1 MLLLDD
7 LVSRVRHYHPNADV
21 DLLEKAYLFSA
32 NAHRGQMRKSGDPYF
47 IHPTSVAGVITELR
61 LDVAS
66 ICAGLL
72 HDVAEDTEVSI
83 PEIEKEFGREI
94 STLVD
99 GVTKLGNLTFQS
111 KEDKQAENFRKMLI
125 AMARD
130 IRVLLIKLCDRL
142 DNMRTMD
149 AMKQEAQERIS
160 RETMEIYA
168 PLANRLGI
176 SWMKSELEDLAFKY
190 LEPDAYKSLTEKVQ
204 KTKKEQDSYINE
216 VVKAIELRLA
226 EHGFAVDVAGRSKH
240 YYSIF
245 RKMKS
250 QQCEYEQV
258 YDVLAF
264 RVLTESVADC
274 YAALGVIHSK
284 WTPVPGRFKDY
295 IALPKPNMYQSLHT
309 TVIGPGHERIE
320 IQIRTHEMHRVAEQG
335 IAAHWRYK
343 ERNQGPGGGVAED
356 EAKKFT
362 WLRQLME
369 FQKELK
375 DPAEFI
381 DSVKVD
387 LFQDEVYVFTPK
399 GEVRVFP
406 RGATPIDFAYAVHT
420 QVGDHCTGARIN
432 GAIVPLRYKLRNGDS
447 VEIITKPDQHPSK
460 DWLELAV
467 TSRAK
472 SKIRNY
478 VRADERDRSRNLGE
492 ELLERELHKVGVSL
506 SKLVK
511 NEPEIKRVVEE
522 LKLSSIEEV
531 YIGLGYGKI
540 SPQQFIETLTP
551 RTESGSK
558 IAVAKDVRE
567 GIVEKVVRKI
577 SGKDEGGIRLNGIDD
592 ILVRY
597 ARCCNP
603 LPGDEIV
610 GFITRGRGI
619 TVHRRG
625 CTKAFEADPDRRV
638 EISWDSKAKINRPVQ
653 LKVVTANRPGILATV
668 GSTFHGMNVNITE
681 ANCRADP
688 DGRAVNMF
696 TFEIGD
702 VNQLKGV
709 MRALGKVQGVVSVER
724 I

>member
-7 LVSRVRHYHPNADV
+7 LVARVRGYHPNADV
-21 DLLEKAYLFSA
+21 DLLEKAYLFAA
-32 NAHRGQMRKSGDPYF
+32 NAHSGQMRKSGDPYF
-47 IHPTSVAGVITELR
+47 IHPTSVAGVIAELR

-83 PEIEKEFGREI
+83 PELEKEFGREI
-94 STLVD
+94 ATLVD
-99 GVTKLGNLTFQS
+99 GVTKLGNLSFQS
-111 KEDKQAENFRKMLI
+111 KEDKQAENFRKMLV

-130 IRVLLIKLCDRL
+130 IRVLLVKLCDRL

-149 AMKQEAQERIS
+149 SMKQEAQERIS

-190 LEPDAYKSLTEKVQ
+190 LEPDAYASLAQ
-204 KTKKEQDSYINE
+204 KIARTQKEQDQYIAE
-216 VVKAIELRLA
+216 VVKAIESRLA
-226 EHGFAVDVAGRSKH
+226 EHGFAVNISGRSKH

-320 IQIRTHEMHRVAEQG
+320 VQIRTHDMHRVAEQG

-343 ERNQGPGGGVAED
+343 ERHQGPGGGVAED

-420 QVGDHCTGARIN
+420 QVGDHCVGARIN

-447 VEIITKPDQHPSK
+447 VEILTSPNQHPSK
-460 DWLELAV
+460 DWIDFAV

-472 SKIRNY
+472 SKIRNF
-478 VRADERDRSRNLGE
+478 VRAEERDRSRNLGE

-511 NEPEIKRVVEE
+511 NELEIRKVVED
-522 LKLSSIEEV
+522 LKLSSLEEV
-531 YIGLGYGKI
+531 YIGLGYGKL
-540 SPQQFIETLTP
+540 SPQQIIEVLQP
-551 RTESGSK
+551 RSESGHIK
-558 IAVAKDVRE
+558 INKDVKE
-567 GIVEKVVRKI
+567 GLVEKALRKI

-619 TVHRRG
+619 TVHRKG
-625 CTKAFEADPDRRV
+625 CSKGFEADPDRRV

-681 ANCRADP
+681 ANCRAD
-688 DGRAVNMF
+688 DQGRAVNMF

-709 MRALGKVQGVVSVER
+709 MRALTKVQGVVSVER